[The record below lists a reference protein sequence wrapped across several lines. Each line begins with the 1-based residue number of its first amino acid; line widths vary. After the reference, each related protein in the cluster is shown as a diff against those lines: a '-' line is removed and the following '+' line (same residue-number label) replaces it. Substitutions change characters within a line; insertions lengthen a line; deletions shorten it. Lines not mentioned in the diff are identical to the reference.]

1 MNTRD
6 RLERDI
12 QGKLSDINLR
22 CADLE
27 RAIASYKFRD
37 DDSIS
42 QDSIRRHAVNLL
54 NLICKAVG
62 LDGLTLYRSHPKW
75 ENEIQC
81 VCHSFPEQLTG
92 ESEVQWWQRYLNI
105 SDSIMRLPLKD
116 DENGDPLASQFA
128 FNFPDYP
135 EHQNEVM
142 SKMQFGTKFRWITI
156 SGLHFIA
163 PKLAKRTMKLNK
175 TLNLD
180 MHLQSSEAT
189 DGTSFS
195 LIFQSIRF
203 VDPNTSKDRRVEIAV
218 SDEILIHHLLAKH
231 QGLFMD
237 LASFLEFHEKT
248 PTVKD
253 AKLNAEAQALVDEI
267 GADDSAPTAMVGEV
281 GQHSDL
287 QRLFDQNELIISLLR
302 EIASKPY
309 RPVLAS
315 DEDLALMVG
324 N

>member
-12 QGKLSDINLR
+12 QSKLSDINLR

-27 RAIASYKFRD
+27 KAIASYKFRED
-37 DDSIS
+37 DIS

-75 ENEIQC
+75 ESEIQC

-92 ESEVQWWQRYLNI
+92 ESEVEWWQRYLNI

-116 DENGDPLASQFA
+116 DEAGDPLASQFA

-135 EHQNEVM
+135 KLQEEVM

-156 SGLHFIA
+156 SGLQDIA
-163 PKLAKRTMKLNK
+163 PKLAKRTMHLNK

-195 LIFQSIRF
+195 LIFQSIRY
-203 VDPNTSKDRRVEIAV
+203 VDPNISKDRRLEIAV

-237 LASFLEFHEKT
+237 LAQFLEFHEKT

-253 AKLNAEAQALVDEI
+253 AKLSAEAQALVDEAQ
-267 GADDSAPTAMVGEV
+267 GYDSAPTAMVGGASGV
-281 GQHSDL
+281 FDL
-287 QRLFDQNELIISLLR
+287 QRLFDQNELILSLLGD
-302 EIASKPY
+302 IAGKPY
-309 RPVLAS
+309 RPVIL
-315 DEDLALMVG
+315 DGKEIELLVG